1 MKAHSEKMAWFVS
14 LISLAAV
21 VNGALVQIIMGSRVL
36 YGMAKQNIAPHWL
49 AKVHTTFKT
58 PYIATILVGT
68 VVWLLATTFD
78 LTTLAKI
85 TSSIIILVFLMVNVS
100 LIVIFKTGKNRTRQ

>member
-36 YGMAKQNIAPHWL
+36 YGMAKQNIAPH
-49 AKVHTTFKT
+49 
-58 PYIATILVGT
+58 
-68 VVWLLATTFD
+68 
-78 LTTLAKI
+78 
-85 TSSIIILVFLMVNVS
+85 
-100 LIVIFKTGKNRTRQ
+100 